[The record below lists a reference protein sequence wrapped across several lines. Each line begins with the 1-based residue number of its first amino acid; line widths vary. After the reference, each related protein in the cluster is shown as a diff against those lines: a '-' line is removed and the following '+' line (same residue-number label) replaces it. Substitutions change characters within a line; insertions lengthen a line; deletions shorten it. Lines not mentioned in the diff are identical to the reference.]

1 MKQINLSMPTDWSQL
16 TRKQILFVCRLFLAK
31 LDFEEFR
38 LRAFLRLTG
47 VKALPKKII
56 KNRMTY
62 WLFKIGKDKFT
73 LDRQELTW
81 FLKSADFLTHDSRLT
96 ANHFP
101 LFRLP
106 WQCFYG
112 PSAKCYNLTYLE
124 FLHAEKCLYAFQ
136 KTDRS
141 NHLNELCAVLYRP
154 GKKNYHP
161 MRPDHDGD
169 RREKFNDFIY
179 PKRAWR
185 FKLLKIRKRFAVYL
199 FYTGCRNVLIES
211 FPNLF
216 NSGSVSS
223 EPVNPVKSLKSII
236 YDLNQGDPTK
246 NDRLY
251 NMQVWEAF
259 EFLDEMIIRTKT
271 KPKKNGKV

>member
-1 MKQINLSMPTDWSQL
+1 MKNINLNMPIEWNQL
-16 TRKQILFVCRLFLAK
+16 TRMQILFVCRLYLAK

-38 LRAFLRLTG
+38 LRAFLRFTG

-62 WLFKIGKDKFT
+62 WLFKIGKEKFT
-73 LDRQELTW
+73 LDRHELTW

-101 LFRLP
+101 SFRLP
-106 WQCFYG
+106 LKRFFG
-112 PSAKCYNLTYLE
+112 PSASCYNLTYLE
-124 FLHAEKCLYAFQ
+124 FLHAEKCLYAYQ
-136 KTDRS
+136 KS
-141 NHLNELCAVLYRP
+141 NNASFLNQLCAVLYRP

-169 RREKFNDFIY
+169 RRERFNDFVY

-185 FKLLKIRKRFAVYL
+185 FHLLNPRKRFAIYL
-199 FYTGCRNVLIES
+199 FYTGCRNTMIAS

-223 EPVNPVKSLKSII
+223 EPVNPVKSLKNII
-236 YDLNQGDPTK
+236 FDLNQGDPTK
-246 NDRLY
+246 NEKLY
-251 NMQVWEAF
+251 KMQVWEAF
-259 EFLDEMIIRTKT
+259 EFLDSMIERTP
-271 KPKKNGKV
+271 KPKKHGKV